1 MRCRRLPSRSDVNM
15 GTPSC
20 HPYYFWIFPSKPFS
34 YWGTPMTMETN
45 GYGQTLHEAQFFC
58 TQKDGKDT
66 LYHLV
71 AVRRFLC
78 AFRWGWG
85 NNLHVTLRTKWNSCY
100 FSGFGIGMSVLNK
113 VQTNVERFR
122 LEYFTK
128 DDDINIQQKESSCF
142 LAFFVDFCS
151 TKDDRSETN
160 DKNHRF
166 GQGTADD
173 LWLWWVLYH

>member
-1 MRCRRLPSRSDVNM
+1 MVGKPSMRRS
-15 GTPSC
+15 
-20 HPYYFWIFPSKPFS
+20 
-34 YWGTPMTMETN
+34 
-45 GYGQTLHEAQFFC
+45 FFC

-71 AVRRFLC
+71 AVQRFLC

-85 NNLHVTLRTKWNSCY
+85 NNLHVTLRTKWNICY
-100 FSGFGIGMSVLNK
+100 FSGFGIGMSVLNR

-122 LEYFTK
+122 LESFTK

-142 LAFFVDFCS
+142 LAFFVEFVQQRMIDLRQMTRIIGPMS
-151 TKDDRSETN
+151 
-160 DKNHRF
+160 F